1 MAPTGDVVSAETTC
15 AVRVAPD
22 VVEADAEVRLQ
33 VKVSCSP
40 VCDLR
45 GHTLLIKDHAG
56 ADVTHI
62 ELTRF
67 DGTATETNEF
77 AVKAPFNPG
86 RYTWSV
92 VSPAVVRQ
100 RVSCPEATSSVSF
113 GVKPHTTNVV
123 VWDIPSA
130 IVVGETFKVRV
141 GIKCAHECPLA
152 SRDFEVWSHEAT
164 LKGRGKLSDDRWPG
178 TSALYVGEVELEAP
192 VQEGLYT
199 WTVKGPST
207 LLGAGP
213 STSEIPHA
221 EGSASSGVRAVTHPE
236 CLVTVE
242 AIDQVSQAP
251 VSGARV
257 VMHPYK
263 AVTDERGV
271 AQVRVAKGAY
281 QLFVS
286 QTRYVTFGLPV
297 EVVADMTA
305 RAELFLEPVQ
315 ERN

>member
-1 MAPTGDVVSAETTC
+1 MAPEGDVKRAETTC
-15 AVRVAPD
+15 AVRVAAD
-22 VVEADAEVRLQ
+22 VVDAGAGLTLQ
-33 VKVSCSP
+33 VKLSCSP

-45 GHTLLIKDHAG
+45 GHTVLIRDHAG
-56 ADVTHI
+56 ADVTRV

-67 DGTATETNEF
+67 DGTATETEEF
-77 AVKAPFNPG
+77 AVTAPLNPG

-92 VSPAVVRQ
+92 VSPPVVRG
-100 RVSCPEATSSVSF
+100 RVSCPEATSTVSF
-113 GVKPHTTNVV
+113 DVKPHTTNVV

-130 IVVGETFKVRV
+130 IVVGERFKVKV

-152 SRDFEVWSHEAT
+152 GRNFEVWTHEAT
-164 LKGRGKLSDDRWPG
+164 LKGSGKLSGERWPG
-178 TSALYVGEVELEAP
+178 TSALYVGEVELDAP
-192 VQEGLYT
+192 VKAGLYT

-207 LLGAGP
+207 A
-213 STSEIPHA
+213 EIPHT
-221 EGSASSGVRAVTHPE
+221 EGSASFGVRAVTHPE

-286 QTRYVTFGLPV
+286 QTRYLTFGVPV
-297 EVVADMTA
+297 EVAADMTA
-305 RAELFLEPVQ
+305 RAELSLEPVQ

>member
-1 MAPTGDVVSAETTC
+1 
-15 AVRVAPD
+15 
-22 VVEADAEVRLQ
+22 
-33 VKVSCSP
+33 VSCSP

-56 ADVTHI
+56 ADVTRA

-67 DGTATETNEF
+67 DGTATETDEF
-77 AVKAPFNPG
+77 AVKAPLNPG
-86 RYTWSV
+86 RYTWAV
-92 VSPAVVRQ
+92 VSPPVVRQ
-100 RVSCPEATSSVSF
+100 RVSCPEATSTVSF
-113 GVKPHTTNVV
+113 DVKPHTTNVV

-130 IVVGETFKVRV
+130 IVVGERFKVKV

-152 SRDFEVWSHEAT
+152 GRSFEVWSHEAT
-164 LKGRGKLSDDRWPG
+164 LIGSGKLSDERWPG
-178 TSALYVGEVELEAP
+178 TSALYVGEVELDAP

-199 WTVKGPST
+199 WTVKSPST
-207 LLGAGP
+207 F
-213 STSEIPHA
+213 EIPHA
-221 EGSASSGVRAVTHPE
+221 EGSASFGVRAVTHPE

-286 QTRYVTFGLPV
+286 QTRYLTFGVPV
-297 EVVADMTA
+297 EVAADMTA

>member
-1 MAPTGDVVSAETTC
+1 MAPEGDVKRAETTC
-15 AVRVAPD
+15 AIRVAPG
-22 VVEADAEVRLQ
+22 VVDAGAELTLQ
-33 VKVSCSP
+33 IKVSCSP
-40 VCDLR
+40 GCDLR

-56 ADVTHI
+56 ADVTRV

-67 DGTATETNEF
+67 DGTATETDEF

-92 VSPAVVRQ
+92 VSPSVVRQ
-100 RVSCPEATSSVSF
+100 RVSCPEATSTVSF
-113 GVKPHTTNVV
+113 DVKPHTTNVV
-123 VWDIPSA
+123 VWDIPST
-130 IVVGETFKVRV
+130 IVVGERFKVKV

-152 SRDFEVWSHEAT
+152 GRNFEVWSHEAT
-164 LKGRGKLSDDRWPG
+164 LKGRGKLSDERWPG
-178 TSALYVGEVELEAP
+178 TSALYVGDIELDAP
-192 VQEGLYT
+192 AQEGLYT
-199 WTVKGPST
+199 WTVK
-207 LLGAGP
+207 GP

-221 EGSASSGVRAVTHPE
+221 EGSASFGVRAVTHPE

-251 VSGARV
+251 ISGARV

-286 QTRYVTFGLPV
+286 QTRYLTFGVPV
-297 EVVADMTA
+297 EVAADITA

>member
-1 MAPTGDVVSAETTC
+1 MAPEGDVKRVETAC
-15 AVRVAPD
+15 AIRVAPG
-22 VVEADAEVRLQ
+22 VVDAGAELTLQ
-33 VKVSCSP
+33 IKVSCSP
-40 VCDLR
+40 GCDLR

-56 ADVTHI
+56 ADVTRV

-67 DGTATETNEF
+67 DGTATETDEF

-92 VSPAVVRQ
+92 VSPSVVRQ
-100 RVSCPEATSSVSF
+100 RVSCPEATSTVSF
-113 GVKPHTTNVV
+113 DVKPHTTNVV

-130 IVVGETFKVRV
+130 IVVGERFKVRV

-152 SRDFEVWSHEAT
+152 GRNFEVWSHEAT
-164 LKGRGKLSDDRWPG
+164 LKGRGKLSDERWPG
-178 TSALYVGEVELEAP
+178 TSALYVGDIELDAP
-192 VQEGLYT
+192 AQEGLYT
-199 WTVKGPST
+199 WTVK
-207 LLGAGP
+207 GP

-221 EGSASSGVRAVTHPE
+221 EGSASFGVRAVTHPE

-251 VSGARV
+251 ISGARV

-286 QTRYVTFGLPV
+286 QTRYLTFGVPV
-297 EVVADMTA
+297 EVAADITA

>member
-1 MAPTGDVVSAETTC
+1 MAPAGDVIRAETTC
-15 AVRVAPD
+15 AVRIAPE
-22 VVEADAEVRLQ
+22 VVDADAQLTLQ

-45 GHTLLIKDHAG
+45 GHTLFIRDHAG
-56 ADVTHI
+56 ADVTRI

-67 DGTATETNEF
+67 DGTASETDEF
-77 AVKAPFNPG
+77 VVKAPFSPG
-86 RYTWSV
+86 TYTWSI
-92 VSPAVVRQ
+92 VSPAAVRQ
-100 RVSCPEATSSVSF
+100 RVSCPEVTSSVSF
-113 GVKPHTTNVV
+113 AVKLHTTNVV

-130 IVVGETFKVRV
+130 IVVGERFKARV

-152 SRDFEVWSHEAT
+152 GRTFEVWSHEPT
-164 LKGRGKLSDDRWPG
+164 LKGSGKLSGDRWPG
-178 TSALYVGEVELEAP
+178 TSALYVGEIELDAP

-199 WTVKGPST
+199 WTVKGPAT
-207 LLGAGP
+207 ALGAGV
-213 STSEIPHA
+213 STPEIPHA
-221 EGSASSGVRAVTHPE
+221 EASASFGVRAVADPE

-242 AIDQVSQAP
+242 AVDQVSRAP

-257 VMHPYK
+257 VMHPYR
-263 AVTDERGV
+263 AVTDEHGV

-286 QTRYVTFGLPV
+286 QTRYLTFGVPV
-297 EVVADMTA
+297 DVAADMTA
-305 RAELFLEPVQ
+305 RAELSLEPVQ

>member
-1 MAPTGDVVSAETTC
+1 MAPEGDVKRAETTC
-15 AVRVAPD
+15 AVRVAPG
-22 VVEADAEVRLQ
+22 VVDAGAELTLQ

-45 GHTLLIKDHAG
+45 GHALVIKDHAG
-56 ADVTHI
+56 AEVTRV

-67 DGTATETNEF
+67 DGTATETAEF
-77 AVKAPFNPG
+77 AVKAPLNPG

-92 VSPAVVRQ
+92 VSPPVVRQ
-100 RVSCPEATSSVSF
+100 RVSCPEATSTVSF
-113 GVKPHTTNVV
+113 DVKPHTTNVV

-130 IVVGETFKVRV
+130 IVVGERFKAKV

-152 SRDFEVWSHEAT
+152 GRTFEVWSHEAT
-164 LKGRGKLSDDRWPG
+164 LIGSGKLSDERWPG
-178 TSALYVGEVELEAP
+178 TSALYVGEVELDAP

-207 LLGAGP
+207 
-213 STSEIPHA
+213 SEIPHA
-221 EGSASSGVRAVTHPE
+221 EGSASFGVRAVTHPE

-286 QTRYVTFGLPV
+286 QTRYLTFGVPV
-297 EVVADMTA
+297 EVAADMTA

>member
-1 MAPTGDVVSAETTC
+1 MAPEGDVKRAETTC
-15 AVRVAPD
+15 AVRVA
-22 VVEADAEVRLQ
+22 ADLVDAGAELTLQ
-33 VKVSCSP
+33 VKLSCSP
-40 VCDLR
+40 ACDLR
-45 GHTLLIKDHAG
+45 GHTVLIKDHAG
-56 ADVTHI
+56 ADVTRA

-67 DGTATETNEF
+67 DGTATETDEF

-92 VSPAVVRQ
+92 VSPSVVRQ
-100 RVSCPEATSSVSF
+100 RVSCPEATSTVSF
-113 GVKPHTTNVV
+113 DVKPHTTNVV

-130 IVVGETFKVRV
+130 IVVGERFKVRV

-152 SRDFEVWSHEAT
+152 GRNFEVWSHEAT
-164 LKGRGKLSDDRWPG
+164 LKGRGKLSDERWPG
-178 TSALYVGEVELEAP
+178 TSALYVGDIELDAP
-192 VQEGLYT
+192 AQEGLYT
-199 WTVKGPST
+199 WTVK
-207 LLGAGP
+207 GP

-221 EGSASSGVRAVTHPE
+221 EGSASFGVRAVTHPE

-251 VSGARV
+251 ISGARV

-286 QTRYVTFGLPV
+286 QTRYLTFGVPV
-297 EVVADMTA
+297 EVAADITA

>member
-1 MAPTGDVVSAETTC
+1 MAPEDDVKRAETTC
-15 AVRVAPD
+15 VVRVAPD
-22 VVEADAEVRLQ
+22 VVDADAELTLQ

-45 GHTLLIKDHAG
+45 GHALLIKDHAG
-56 ADVTHI
+56 ADVTRV

-67 DGTATETNEF
+67 DGTATETDEF

-92 VSPAVVRQ
+92 VSPPVVRQ
-100 RVSCPEATSSVSF
+100 RVSCPEATSTVSF
-113 GVKPHTTNVV
+113 DVKPHTTNVV

-130 IVVGETFKVRV
+130 IVVGERFKVKV

-152 SRDFEVWSHEAT
+152 GRSFDVWSHEAT
-164 LKGRGKLSDDRWPG
+164 LKGSGKLSDDRWPG
-178 TSALYVGEVELEAP
+178 TSALYVGDVELDAP

-207 LLGAGP
+207 
-213 STSEIPHA
+213 SEIPHA
-221 EGSASSGVRAVTHPE
+221 EGSASFGVRAVTHPE

-286 QTRYVTFGLPV
+286 QTRYLTFGVPV
-297 EVVADMTA
+297 EVAADMTA

>member
-1 MAPTGDVVSAETTC
+1 MAPKGDVISAETTC
-15 AVRVAPD
+15 AVRVAPS
-22 VVEADAEVRLQ
+22 VVEADAQVTLQ

-56 ADVTHI
+56 ADVTRI
-62 ELTRF
+62 ELARF
-67 DGTATETNEF
+67 DGTATETDAF

-92 VSPAVVRQ
+92 VSPAVIRQ

-113 GVKPHTTNVV
+113 DVMPHTTNVV

-130 IVVGETFKVRV
+130 IVAGEKFKAKV
-141 GIKCAHECPLA
+141 GIKCAHECSLA
-152 SRDFEVWSHEAT
+152 GRDFEVWSDEAT
-164 LKGRGKLSDDRWPG
+164 VKGRGTLSDDCWPG

-192 VQEGLYT
+192 LQEGLYA
-199 WTVKGPST
+199 WRVKGLST
-207 LLGAGP
+207 LLGAGA

-221 EGSASSGVRAVTHPE
+221 EGSTNFGVRVVTNPE

-257 VMHPYK
+257 VMHPYR
-263 AVTDERGV
+263 AVTDEHGV
-271 AQVRVAKGAY
+271 AHVRVAKGAY

-286 QTRYVTFGLPV
+286 QARYVTFGLPV
-297 EVVADMTA
+297 EVAADMTA

>member
-1 MAPTGDVVSAETTC
+1 MAPEGDVKRVETTC
-15 AVRVAPD
+15 AIRVAPD
-22 VVEADAEVRLQ
+22 VVDAGAELTLQ
-33 VKVSCSP
+33 IKVSCSP
-40 VCDLR
+40 GCDLR

-56 ADVTHI
+56 ADVTRV

-67 DGTATETNEF
+67 DGTATETDEF

-86 RYTWSV
+86 RYTWVV
-92 VSPAVVRQ
+92 VSPSVVRQ
-100 RVSCPEATSSVSF
+100 RVSCPEATSTVSF
-113 GVKPHTTNVV
+113 DVKPHTTNVV
-123 VWDIPSA
+123 VWEIPSA
-130 IVVGETFKVRV
+130 IVVGERFKVKV

-152 SRDFEVWSHEAT
+152 GRNFEVWSHEAT
-164 LKGRGKLSDDRWPG
+164 LKGRGKLSDERWPG
-178 TSALYVGEVELEAP
+178 TSALYVGDIELDAP
-192 VQEGLYT
+192 AQEGLYT

-207 LLGAGP
+207 LLGASP
-213 STSEIPHA
+213 STSELPHA
-221 EGSASSGVRAVTHPE
+221 EGSVSFGVRAVTHPE

-251 VSGARV
+251 ISGARV

-286 QTRYVTFGLPV
+286 QTRYLTFGVPV
-297 EVVADMTA
+297 EVAADVTA

>member
-1 MAPTGDVVSAETTC
+1 MAPEGDVKRAETTC
-15 AVRVAPD
+15 AVRVA
-22 VVEADAEVRLQ
+22 ADLVDAGAELTLQ
-33 VKVSCSP
+33 VKLSCSP
-40 VCDLR
+40 ACDLR
-45 GHTLLIKDHAG
+45 GHTVLIKDHAG
-56 ADVTHI
+56 RDVTRV

-67 DGTATETNEF
+67 DGTATETDEF
-77 AVKAPFNPG
+77 AVKAPLNPG

-92 VSPAVVRQ
+92 VSPPVVRR
-100 RVSCPEATSSVSF
+100 RVSCPEATSTVSF
-113 GVKPHTTNVV
+113 DVKPHTTNLV
-123 VWDIPSA
+123 VWNIPSA
-130 IVVGETFKVRV
+130 IVVGERFKIKV

-152 SRDFEVWSHEAT
+152 GRNFEVWSHEAN
-164 LKGRGKLSDDRWPG
+164 LIGSGQLSDERWPG
-178 TSALYVGEVELEAP
+178 TSALYVGEVELDAP

-207 LLGAGP
+207 
-213 STSEIPHA
+213 SEIPHA
-221 EGSASSGVRAVTHPE
+221 EGSASFGVRAVTHPE

-286 QTRYVTFGLPV
+286 QTRYLTFGVPV
-297 EVVADMTA
+297 EVAADMTA

>member
-1 MAPTGDVVSAETTC
+1 MAPEGDVKRAETTC
-15 AVRVAPD
+15 AVRVAPG
-22 VVEADAEVRLQ
+22 VVDADAQLTLQ

-45 GHTLLIKDHAG
+45 GHTVLIKDHAG
-56 ADVTHI
+56 ADVARV

-67 DGTATETNEF
+67 DGTATETDEF
-77 AVKAPFNPG
+77 AVKAPLNPG
-86 RYTWSV
+86 RHMWSV
-92 VSPAVVRQ
+92 VSPPVVTR
-100 RVSCPEATSSVSF
+100 RVSCPEATSTVSF
-113 GVKPHTTNVV
+113 DVKPHTTNVV

-130 IVVGETFKVRV
+130 IVVGERFKVKV

-152 SRDFEVWSHEAT
+152 GRNFEVWSHEAT
-164 LKGRGKLSDDRWPG
+164 LKGRGKLSDGRWPG
-178 TSALYVGEVELEAP
+178 TSALYVGEVELDAP

-199 WTVKGPST
+199 WTVKT
-207 LLGAGP
+207 P

-221 EGSASSGVRAVTHPE
+221 DGSASFGVRVVTHPE

-286 QTRYVTFGLPV
+286 QTRYVTFGVPV
-297 EVVADMTA
+297 EVAADMTA